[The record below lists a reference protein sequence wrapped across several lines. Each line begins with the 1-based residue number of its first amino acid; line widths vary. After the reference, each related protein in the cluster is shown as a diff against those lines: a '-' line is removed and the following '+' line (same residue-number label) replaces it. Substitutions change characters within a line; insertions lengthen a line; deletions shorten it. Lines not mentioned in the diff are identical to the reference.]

1 MNAPASTPITYTL
14 KHPVE
19 LRTASGEVTQTLTS
33 LTLRRLKGRDMRKLD
48 GASGNGS
55 ALLALLAAS
64 ADLPPSTAD
73 QLDAEDVTDAGAV
86 VAGFLGGSLPTG
98 AM

>member
-1 MNAPASTPITYTL
+1 MSAPIVYRL
-14 KHPVE
+14 KHPVV
-19 LRTASGEVTQTLTS
+19 LRSADGAVVQQLEE

-48 GASGNGS
+48 GAAGNGS

-73 QLDAEDVTDAGAV
+73 QLDAEDVTEAGTV